1 MQCACF
7 RNCVIMKIDDIEL
20 FSGHKRPFV
29 IAGPCSAE
37 SEEQVMAV
45 ATELAASGVGL
56 FRAGIWKPRTRPGCF
71 EGVGSRGLKWLA
83 RVKRE
88 LSLPVTTEVA
98 TADHVE
104 EALSAGVD
112 VLWVGA
118 RTVTNPF
125 AVQEV
130 AEALRGVD
138 IPVLVKNP
146 VNPDVNL
153 WIGAFERLYNC
164 GVTRLG
170 AIHRGFSSY
179 GERFYRNAP
188 QWQIPLELKNR
199 FPQLFL
205 ICDPSHI
212 AGKSELVQG
221 LAQQAMDLNFDGLMV
236 EVHNEPACALSDARQ
251 QITPAALNNLLSG
264 LVNRSP
270 VAEGEEFTAFRNRID
285 AIDIELV
292 ALLAKRMEVSR
303 EIGAVKKDKGITV
316 FQPYRYKETMERCAA
331 MGAKYNIGADVVK
344 EVFEAIHSES
354 VRQQLSIVNDKEQI
368 L

>member
-1 MQCACF
+1 
-7 RNCVIMKIDDIEL
+7 MKINEIDF
-20 FSGHKRPFV
+20 FSGHQRPFV

-45 ATELAASGVGL
+45 AAELAGSGVGL

-71 EGVGSRGLKWLA
+71 EGVGSRGLEWLA

-88 LSLPVTTEVA
+88 FALPVTIEVA
-98 TADHVE
+98 TATHVE
-104 EALSAGVD
+104 EALAAGID

-146 VNPDVNL
+146 VNPDIDL
-153 WIGAFERLYNC
+153 WIGAFERLHNC

-179 GERFYRNAP
+179 GEKFYRNAP

-221 LAQQAMDLNFDGLMV
+221 LCQQAMDLNFDGLMV
-236 EVHNEPACALSDARQ
+236 EVHNNPACALSDARQ
-251 QITPAALNNLLSG
+251 QITPAALNCLLSG
-264 LVNRSP
+264 LVHRSS
-270 VAEGEEFTAFRNRID
+270 VVEGGEFAAFRSRID
-285 AIDIELV
+285 SIDRELV
-292 ALLAKRMEVSR
+292 ALLARRMEVSR
-303 EIGAVKKDKGITV
+303 EIGAVKKNKGITV
-316 FQPYRYKETMERCAA
+316 FQPFRYKETMERCAA
-331 MGAKYNIGADVVK
+331 MGAECNISADVVK

-354 VRQQLSIVNDKEQI
+354 VRQQLFIVNDKNIE
-368 L
+368 